1 MRTSGG
7 SVVINLSSQK
17 ARRRSAA
24 ISRAILLCSLARSS
38 PHLLLLLPHCCA
50 AAAAAAAFRIVA
62 VDFAELQ
69 WMEVMDSVA
78 VMEVSPVPKP
88 PLEAALALRRSVR
101 CLNRTRRPT
110 YVEQEEPKESA
121 GRRRGGKRKREEE
134 KKEPVAQHAMKP
146 VRMGDAASERKPSS
160 EGKPMPAIAAEPVS
174 CAGFARP
181 AAEDDVLGNGKSA
194 KLRVKETLR
203 AFTSHYL
210 HLVQEE
216 QKRAQAVLQ
225 EGQKRPSKRPDLK
238 AITKMQESNAVL
250 YPEKI
255 IGELPG
261 VDVGDQ
267 FYSRAEM
274 VVLGIHSHWLNGI
287 DYMGMK
293 YQGKEEYANLT
304 FPLATCI
311 VMSGIYEDDLDKA
324 DEIIYTGQGGND
336 LLGNHRQIGSQ
347 QLQRGNLALKNSKDN
362 GNPIRVIRG
371 HISKNSYTGKVYTYD
386 GLYKMTGCR
395 MEYKGTLVCDDISGG
410 QENLPIPATNL
421 VDDPP
426 VPPTGFVYSKSLKIP
441 KGIKIPSYCN
451 GCDCEGDCANNKNCS
466 CAQRNGSDLP
476 YVSHKNIGR
485 LVEPKAIVFECGA
498 NCSCNNNC
506 VNRTSQKGLQYRL
519 EVFKTASKGWGVR
532 TWDTILPGAPICE
545 YTGVLRRTE
554 EVDGLLQ
561 NNYIF
566 DIDCL
571 QTMKGL
577 DGREKRAGSD
587 MHLPSLHAEN
597 DSDPPAPEY
606 CIDAGSIGNFARFIN
621 HSCEPNLFVQCVL
634 SSHNDVKLAKVTLFA
649 ADTILPLQEL
659 SYDYG
664 YVLDSVVGPDGNI
677 VKLPCFCGAPY
688 CRKRLY

>member
-1 MRTSGG
+1 
-7 SVVINLSSQK
+7 
-17 ARRRSAA
+17 
-24 ISRAILLCSLARSS
+24 
-38 PHLLLLLPHCCA
+38 
-50 AAAAAAAFRIVA
+50 
-62 VDFAELQ
+62 
-69 WMEVMDSVA
+69 MEVMDSVA
-78 VMEVSPVPKP
+78 VMEVSPVPEP
-88 PLEAALALRRSVR
+88 PFIDAATPALALRRSAR
-101 CLNRTRRPT
+101 CLNRARRPS
-110 YVEQEEPKESA
+110 YVEQVEPKETG
-121 GRRRGGKRKREEE
+121 GRRRGGKRKRDEDKQETA
-134 KKEPVAQHAMKP
+134 AQEALKP
-146 VRMGDAASERKPSS
+146 AGKGPKVEASSERKPT
-160 EGKPMPAIAAEPVS
+160 PAIAAEPIPR
-174 CAGFARP
+174 AGFAAP
-181 AAEDDVLGNGKSA
+181 AAEEDVLGNGKSA

-203 AFTSHYL
+203 AFNSHYL

-216 QKRAQAVLQ
+216 QKRAQAALQ
-225 EGQKRPSKRPDLK
+225 EIEANGGQKRPSKRPDLK
-238 AITKMQESNAVL
+238 AITKMQENNAVL
-250 YPEKI
+250 YPEKR
-255 IGELPG
+255 IGHLPG
-261 VDVGDQ
+261 IDVGDQ

-293 YQGKEEYANLT
+293 YQGKGEYANLT

-362 GNPIRVIRG
+362 CNPIRVIRG
-371 HISKNSYTGKVYTYD
+371 HTSKNSYTGKVYTYD
-386 GLYKMTGCR
+386 GLYKVVDDWVQNGVQGHVVFK
-395 MEYKGTLVCDDISGG
+395 YKLKRLEGQPSLTTSEVRFTRAEAPTTISELPGLVSDDISGG
-410 QENLPIPATNL
+410 QENLPVPATNL

-441 KGIKIPSYCN
+441 KGIKLPSNCN
-451 GCDCEGDCANNKNCS
+451 GCDCEGDCASNKNCS

-476 YVSHKNIGR
+476 YVSYKNIGR
-485 LVEPKAIVFECGA
+485 LVEPKAVVFECGA
-498 NCSCNNNC
+498 NCSCNLNC

-587 MHLPSLHAEN
+587 MHLPSLHVEN
-597 DSDPPAPEY
+597 DSEPPAPEY

-621 HSCEPNLFVQCVL
+621 HSCQPNLFVQCVL

-677 VKLPCFCGAPY
+677 VKLPCFCGAPD